1 MVRVSPARRFDAP
14 RAMVRQAAAGDFPPA
29 KSFPAKVTKYS
40 WFRTILFPAAGP
52 GIGVCA
58 TSGFPVGPAAN
69 AGDSKKAHPVTVFD
83 LAGRSPL
90 ADYAV
95 LMVVESAPQLDAVE
109 EEVQV
114 RLKQE
119 GIYCLHRDGMQSKN
133 WKVLDYGGVLVHI
146 YDGKAAEFYAID
158 KVYAGY
164 KTVEWEEKQAPRPE
178 TAAVKKAN
186 AEKVSVEKPAV
197 KEPAAKKPAAK
208 KPAAK
213 KPAAKKP
220 VAKKPAAKK
229 AVKKAV
235 PKKAAKKAK
244 PVKKV
249 SKVKKAKPVKKAAKK
264 TSKKK

>member
-1 MVRVSPARRFDAP
+1 MTIS
-14 RAMVRQAAAGDFPPA
+14 
-29 KSFPAKVTKYS
+29 KSSFKKIA
-40 WFRTILFPAAGP
+40 FA
-52 GIGVCA
+52 
-58 TSGFPVGPAAN
+58 AAN

-114 RLKQE
+114 RLKHE

-158 KVYAGY
+158 KVYSGY

-186 AEKVSVEKPAV
+186 AEKVSV
-197 KEPAAKKPAAK
+197 KEPAVQKPAPKKPAAK

-213 KPAAKKP
+213 RPAAKKP
-220 VAKKPAAKK
+220 AVKKPAKK
-229 AVKKAV
+229 TVA
-235 PKKAAKKAK
+235 PKKT
-244 PVKKV
+244 
-249 SKVKKAKPVKKAAKK
+249 VKKAKPAKKVPAKKTRPAKKTAKK